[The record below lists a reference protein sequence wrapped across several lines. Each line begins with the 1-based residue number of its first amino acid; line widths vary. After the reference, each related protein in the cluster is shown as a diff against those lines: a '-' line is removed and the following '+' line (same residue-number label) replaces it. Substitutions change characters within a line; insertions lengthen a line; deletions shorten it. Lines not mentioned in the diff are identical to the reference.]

1 MQKILIITDAWEPQ
15 VNGVV
20 RTYQNTIHEL
30 EKNGKVVDVIHP
42 YCVGFTRV
50 KFPAYPEIELVINPW
65 KMKQKIWVSL
75 YEGWKIHIATEGPL
89 GIYAR
94 MLLRKKEFTTC
105 YHTQFPEFIQKRTKI
120 PASVFYP
127 FYRWF
132 HNNARSTMVPTQTM
146 CDMLIS
152 KGFTKVDV
160 WSRGVDTKVFNP
172 SRRNKPSHYI
182 VCVSRVSKE
191 KGLDDFCKLK
201 GKKVL
206 VGDGPYL
213 NELRKKFPEVDFVG
227 TKVGVELAELVA
239 NADVFVFPS
248 QTDTFGIVILEA
260 IACGTPVAS
269 YEQPGPIE
277 VINLMYNGMYSGNL
291 AHNVE
296 ACKLINRAEVFESS
310 KKWSWKQSTKQFL
323 EIIGE

>member
-1 MQKILIITDAWEPQ
+1 MRILIITDAWDPQ

-20 RTYQNTIHEL
+20 RTYQNTIREL
-30 EKNGKVVDVIHP
+30 EKSGNIVEVIHP
-42 YCVGFTRV
+42 YCDGLKRV
-50 KFPAYPEIELVINPW
+50 KLPSYPEIELVINPW
-65 KMKQKIWVSL
+65 KIKQKLWVAL

-120 PASVFYP
+120 PAAVFYP

-132 HNNARSTMVPTQTM
+132 HNNARSTMVPTQLM
-146 CDMLIS
+146 CDMLIR
-152 KGFTKVDV
+152 KGFNKVEV
-160 WSRGVDTKVFNP
+160 WSRGVDTTVFNP
-172 SRRNKPSHYI
+172 SRRSNPSNYI

-191 KGLDDFCKLK
+191 KGLDDFCRLK

-213 NELRKKFPEVDFVG
+213 NELKKKFPEVNYVG
-227 TKVGVELAELVA
+227 CKFGNELAEVVA

-260 IACGTPVAS
+260 IACGTPVAA
-269 YEQPGPIE
+269 YEQPGPID
-277 VINLMYNGMYSGNL
+277 VIEPMYNGMYSNNL
-291 AHNVE
+291 SHNVE
-296 ACKLINRAEVFESS
+296 VCKLINRSDVFKSS
-310 KKWSWKQSTKQFL
+310 TRWSWEESTKQFL
-323 EIIGE
+323 KIIKE